1 MSREQQTGIYLQKIS
16 KPANSGNTY
25 KFSRRNVKGSEGKF
39 YVCDARQMI
48 KSEQV
53 YIDTIP
59 ENIRRY
65 TKREIDSAT
74 RAHKLLAVMG

>member
-1 MSREQQTGIYLQKIS
+1 
-16 KPANSGNTY
+16 
-25 KFSRRNVKGSEGKF
+25 VKGSEGKF

-59 ENIRRY
+59 ENLRRY

-74 RAHKLLAVMG
+74 RARKLLAVMGHI